1 MINNGIFEITIDSAN
16 LYAALDESK
25 NLKSEISIIPAWLL
39 QSSPDTS
46 ICGVSFNSVA
56 TIGYFEKIKDKIHI
70 LPRDLGLHN
79 IAFLSKDLNPFFKS
93 IKDNGLETNN
103 LILGLK
109 QYDMNGQPFVACH
122 YIKTQTKH
130 VVHNERQPHTNK
142 VITTEQDIFAQMN
155 TIPATEVLKY
165 VNYYSFYAF
174 EDQYSRV
181 VLKDYDL
188 DSDEEF
194 QNIINNFKASDGIFA
209 FTFKDSNGNR
219 DYEYM
224 SYVNK
229 SMLNIAKGDATTME
243 IRDNL
248 NSQGA
253 NRFLVKYDIY
263 KKSKKCKLTVLFMA
277 LKF

>member
-1 MINNGIFEITIDSAN
+1 MINGLFEVNIDSTN
-16 LYAALDESK
+16 LYAALEESK
-25 NLKSEISIIPAWLL
+25 NLKSEITIIPAWLL

-56 TIGYFEKIKDKIHI
+56 TIGYFEKIKDKVHI

-93 IKDNGLETNN
+93 IKDNNLETNN
-103 LILGLK
+103 FILGLK
-109 QYDMNGQPFVACH
+109 PYDINGQPFMACH
-122 YIKTQTKH
+122 YIRTQTRH
-130 VVHNERQPHTNK
+130 IIHNERQPHTNK

-155 TIPATEVLKY
+155 TIPSAEVLKY
-165 VNYYSFYAF
+165 INYYSFYAY
-174 EDQYSRV
+174 DNQCRV
-181 VLKDYDL
+181 VLKDYNL

-194 QNIINNFKASDGIFA
+194 QNIMNNFKASDGIFP
-209 FTFKDSNGNR
+209 FTFKDQDGNR
-219 DYEYM
+219 NYEYL

-229 SMLNIAKGDATTME
+229 SMLNIAKGDITTME
-243 IRDNL
+243 IKDNL
-248 NSQGA
+248 INSSV

-263 KKSKKCKLTVLFMA
+263 KKSKKCKLTVIFMA

>member
-1 MINNGIFEITIDSAN
+1 MINGLFEVNIDSTN
-16 LYAALDESK
+16 LYAVLEESK
-25 NLKSEISIIPAWLL
+25 NLKSEITVIPAWLL

-56 TIGYFEKIKDKIHI
+56 TIGYFEKIKDKVHV

-93 IKDNGLETNN
+93 IKDNNLETNN
-103 LILGLK
+103 FILGLK
-109 QYDMNGQPFVACH
+109 PYDINGQPFMACH
-122 YIKTQTKH
+122 YIRTQTKH
-130 VVHNERQPHTNK
+130 MIHNERQPHTNK

-155 TIPATEVLKY
+155 TIPSAEVLKY
-165 VNYYSFYAF
+165 INYYSFYAY
-174 EDQYSRV
+174 EDQCRV

-194 QNIINNFKASDGIFA
+194 QNIMNNFKASDGIFP
-209 FTFKDSNGNR
+209 FTFKDINGNR
-219 DYEYM
+219 NYEYL

-229 SMLNIAKGDATTME
+229 SMLNIAKGDIITME
-243 IRDNL
+243 IKDNL
-248 NSQGA
+248 SNSSA
-253 NRFLVKYDIY
+253 NRFLVKYNIY
-263 KKSKKCKLTVLFMA
+263 KKSKKCKLTVIFMA

>member
-1 MINNGIFEITIDSAN
+1 MINGLFEVNIDSTN
-16 LYAALDESK
+16 LYAVLEESK
-25 NLKSEISIIPAWLL
+25 NLKSEITIIPAWLL

-56 TIGYFEKIKDKIHI
+56 TIGYFDKIKDKVHV
-70 LPRDLGLHN
+70 LPRGLGLHN

-93 IKDNGLETNN
+93 IKDNNLETNN
-103 LILGLK
+103 FILGLK
-109 QYDMNGQPFVACH
+109 PYDINGQPFMACH
-122 YIKTQTKH
+122 YIRTQTKYM
-130 VVHNERQPHTNK
+130 VHNERQPHTNK

-155 TIPATEVLKY
+155 TIPSAEVLKY
-165 VNYYSFYAF
+165 INYYSFYAY
-174 EDQYSRV
+174 DNQCRV

-194 QNIINNFKASDGIFA
+194 QNIMNNFKASDGIFP
-209 FTFKDSNGNR
+209 FTFKDQDGNR
-219 DYEYM
+219 NYEYL

-229 SMLNIAKGDATTME
+229 SMLNISKGDISTME
-243 IRDNL
+243 IKDNL
-248 NSQGA
+248 INSSA

-263 KKSKKCKLTVLFMA
+263 KKSKKCKLTVIFMA

>member
-1 MINNGIFEITIDSAN
+1 MINGLFEVNIDSTN
-16 LYAALDESK
+16 LYAALEESK
-25 NLKSEISIIPAWLL
+25 NLKSEITIIPAWLL

-56 TIGYFEKIKDKIHI
+56 TIGYFEKIKDKIHV

-93 IKDNGLETNN
+93 IKDNNLETNN
-103 LILGLK
+103 FILGLK
-109 QYDMNGQPFVACH
+109 PYDINGQPFMACH
-122 YIKTQTKH
+122 YIRTQTKH
-130 VVHNERQPHTNK
+130 MVHNERQPHTNK

-155 TIPATEVLKY
+155 TIPSAEVLKY
-165 VNYYSFYAF
+165 INYYSFYAY
-174 EDQYSRV
+174 DNQCRV

-194 QNIINNFKASDGIFA
+194 QNIMTNKASDGIFP
-209 FTFKDSNGNR
+209 FTFKDQDGNR
-219 DYEYM
+219 NYEYL

-229 SMLNIAKGDATTME
+229 SMLNIAKGDITTME
-243 IRDNL
+243 IKDNL
-248 NSQGA
+248 INSSA
-253 NRFLVKYDIY
+253 NRFLVKYNIY
-263 KKSKKCKLTVLFMA
+263 KKSKKCKLTVIFMA

>member
-1 MINNGIFEITIDSAN
+1 MINGLFEVNIDSTN
-16 LYAALDESK
+16 LYAALEESK
-25 NLKSEISIIPAWLL
+25 NLKSEITIIPAWLL

-93 IKDNGLETNN
+93 IKDNNLETNN
-103 LILGLK
+103 FILGLK
-109 QYDMNGQPFVACH
+109 PYDINGQPFMACH
-122 YIKTQTKH
+122 YIRTQTKH
-130 VVHNERQPHTNK
+130 IVHNERQPHTNK

-155 TIPATEVLKY
+155 TIPSAEVLKY
-165 VNYYSFYAF
+165 VNYYSFYAY
-174 EDQYSRV
+174 DNQCRV

-194 QNIINNFKASDGIFA
+194 QNIMNNFKASDGIFP
-209 FTFKDSNGNR
+209 FTFKDQNGNR
-219 DYEYM
+219 NYEYL

-229 SMLNIAKGDATTME
+229 SMLNIAKGDITTME
-243 IRDNL
+243 IKDNL
-248 NSQGA
+248 INSSA

-263 KKSKKCKLTVLFMA
+263 KKSKKCKLTVIFMA

>member
-1 MINNGIFEITIDSAN
+1 MINGLFEVNIDSTN
-16 LYAALDESK
+16 LYAALEESK
-25 NLKSEISIIPAWLL
+25 NLKSEITIIPAWLL

-56 TIGYFEKIKDKIHI
+56 IIGYFEKIKDKIHI

-93 IKDNGLETNN
+93 IKDNNLETNN
-103 LILGLK
+103 FILGLK
-109 QYDMNGQPFVACH
+109 PYNINGQPFMACH
-122 YIKTQTKH
+122 YIRTQTKH
-130 VVHNERQPHTNK
+130 IVHNERQPHTNK

-155 TIPATEVLKY
+155 TIPSAEVLKY
-165 VNYYSFYAF
+165 INYYSFYAY
-174 EDQYSRV
+174 DNQCRV

-194 QNIINNFKASDGIFA
+194 QNIMNNFKASDGIFP
-209 FTFKDSNGNR
+209 FTFKDQDGNR
-219 DYEYM
+219 NYEYL

-229 SMLNIAKGDATTME
+229 SMLNIAKGDITTME
-243 IRDNL
+243 IKDNL
-248 NSQGA
+248 INSSA

-263 KKSKKCKLTVLFMA
+263 KKSKKCKLTVIFMA

>member
-1 MINNGIFEITIDSAN
+1 MINGLFEVNIDSTN
-16 LYAALDESK
+16 LYAVLEESK
-25 NLKSEISIIPAWLL
+25 NLKSEITIIPAWLL

-56 TIGYFEKIKDKIHI
+56 TIGYFEKIKDKVHI

-93 IKDNGLETNN
+93 IKDNNLETNN
-103 LILGLK
+103 FVLGLK
-109 QYDMNGQPFVACH
+109 PYDINGQPFMACH
-122 YIKTQTKH
+122 YIRTQTKH
-130 VVHNERQPHTNK
+130 MVHNERQPHTNK

-155 TIPATEVLKY
+155 TIPSAEVLKY
-165 VNYYSFYAF
+165 VNYYYSFYAY
-174 EDQYSRV
+174 DNQCRV

-194 QNIINNFKASDGIFA
+194 QNIMNNFKASDGIFP
-209 FTFKDSNGNR
+209 FTFKDQDGNR
-219 DYEYM
+219 NYEYL

-229 SMLNIAKGDATTME
+229 SMLNIAKGDITTME
-243 IRDNL
+243 IKDNL
-248 NSQGA
+248 INSST

-263 KKSKKCKLTVLFMA
+263 KKSKKCKLTVIFMA

>member
-1 MINNGIFEITIDSAN
+1 MINGLFEVNIDSTN
-16 LYAALDESK
+16 LYAVLEESK
-25 NLKSEISIIPAWLL
+25 NLKSEITIIPAWLL

-56 TIGYFEKIKDKIHI
+56 TIGYFEKIKDKVHV

-93 IKDNGLETNN
+93 IKDNNLETNN
-103 LILGLK
+103 FILGLK
-109 QYDMNGQPFVACH
+109 PYDINGQPFMACH
-122 YIKTQTKH
+122 YIRTQTKH
-130 VVHNERQPHTNK
+130 IVHNERQPHTNK

-155 TIPATEVLKY
+155 TIPSAEVLKY
-165 VNYYSFYAF
+165 INYYSFYAY
-174 EDQYSRV
+174 EDQCRV

-194 QNIINNFKASDGIFA
+194 QNIMNNFKASDGIFP
-209 FTFKDSNGNR
+209 FTFKDLNGNR
-219 DYEYM
+219 NYEYL

-229 SMLNIAKGDATTME
+229 SMLNIAKGDITTME
-243 IRDNL
+243 IKDNL
-248 NSQGA
+248 SNSSA
-253 NRFLVKYDIY
+253 NRFLVKYNIY
-263 KKSKKCKLTVLFMA
+263 KKSKKCKLTVIFMA

>member
-1 MINNGIFEITIDSAN
+1 MINGLFEVNIDSTN
-16 LYAALDESK
+16 LYAALEESK
-25 NLKSEISIIPAWLL
+25 NLKSEITIIPAWLL

-56 TIGYFEKIKDKIHI
+56 TIGYFEKIKDKVHI

-93 IKDNGLETNN
+93 IKDNNLETNN
-103 LILGLK
+103 FILGLK
-109 QYDMNGQPFVACH
+109 PYDINGQPFMACH
-122 YIKTQTKH
+122 YIRTQTKH
-130 VVHNERQPHTNK
+130 IVHNERQPHTNK

-155 TIPATEVLKY
+155 TIPSAEVLKY
-165 VNYYSFYAF
+165 VNYYSFYAY
-174 EDQYSRV
+174 DNQCRV

-194 QNIINNFKASDGIFA
+194 QNIMNNFKASDGIFP
-209 FTFKDSNGNR
+209 FTFKDQDGNR
-219 DYEYM
+219 NYEYL

-229 SMLNIAKGDATTME
+229 SMLNIAKGDITTME
-243 IRDNL
+243 IKDNL
-248 NSQGA
+248 INSSV

-263 KKSKKCKLTVLFMA
+263 KKSKKCKLTVIFMA

>member
-1 MINNGIFEITIDSAN
+1 MINGLFEVNIDSTN
-16 LYAALDESK
+16 LYAALEESK
-25 NLKSEISIIPAWLL
+25 NLKSEITIIPAWLL

-56 TIGYFEKIKDKIHI
+56 TIGYFEKIKDKVHV

-79 IAFLSKDLNPFFKS
+79 IAFLSNDLNPFFKS
-93 IKDNGLETNN
+93 IKDNNLETNN
-103 LILGLK
+103 FILGLK
-109 QYDMNGQPFVACH
+109 PYDINGQPFMACH
-122 YIKTQTKH
+122 YIRTQTKH
-130 VVHNERQPHTNK
+130 MVHNERQPHTNK

-155 TIPATEVLKY
+155 TIPSAEVLKY
-165 VNYYSFYAF
+165 INYYSFYAY
-174 EDQYSRV
+174 DNQCRV

-194 QNIINNFKASDGIFA
+194 QNIMNNFKASDGIFP
-209 FTFKDSNGNR
+209 FTFKDQDGNR
-219 DYEYM
+219 NYEYL

-229 SMLNIAKGDATTME
+229 SMLNIAKGDITTME
-243 IRDNL
+243 IKDNL
-248 NSQGA
+248 INSSA

-263 KKSKKCKLTVLFMA
+263 KKYKKCKLTVIFMA

>member
-1 MINNGIFEITIDSAN
+1 MINGLFEVNIDSTN
-16 LYAALDESK
+16 LYAALEESK
-25 NLKSEISIIPAWLL
+25 NLKSEITIIPAWLL

-56 TIGYFEKIKDKIHI
+56 TIGYFEKIKDKVHV

-93 IKDNGLETNN
+93 IKDNNLETNN
-103 LILGLK
+103 FILGLK
-109 QYDMNGQPFVACH
+109 PYDINGQPFMACH
-122 YIKTQTKH
+122 YIRTQTRH
-130 VVHNERQPHTNK
+130 MVHNERQPHTNK

-155 TIPATEVLKY
+155 TIPSAEVLKY
-165 VNYYSFYAF
+165 INYYSFYAY
-174 EDQYSRV
+174 DNQCRV

-194 QNIINNFKASDGIFA
+194 QNIMNNFKASDGIFP
-209 FTFKDSNGNR
+209 FTFKDQDGNR
-219 DYEYM
+219 NYEYL

-229 SMLNIAKGDATTME
+229 SMLNIAKGDITTME
-243 IRDNL
+243 IKDNL
-248 NSQGA
+248 INSSA

-263 KKSKKCKLTVLFMA
+263 KKSKKCKLTVIFMA

>member
-1 MINNGIFEITIDSAN
+1 MINGLFEVNIDSTN
-16 LYAALDESK
+16 LYTALEESK
-25 NLKSEISIIPAWLL
+25 NLKSEITIIPAWLL

-56 TIGYFEKIKDKIHI
+56 TIGYFEKIKDKVHV

-93 IKDNGLETNN
+93 IKDNNLETNN
-103 LILGLK
+103 FILGLK
-109 QYDMNGQPFVACH
+109 PYDINGQPFMACH
-122 YIKTQTKH
+122 YIRTQTKH
-130 VVHNERQPHTNK
+130 MIHNERQPHTNK

-155 TIPATEVLKY
+155 TIPSAEVLKY
-165 VNYYSFYAF
+165 VNYYSFYAY
-174 EDQYSRV
+174 DNQCRV

-194 QNIINNFKASDGIFA
+194 QNIMNNFKASDGIFP
-209 FTFKDSNGNR
+209 FTFKDQDGNR
-219 DYEYM
+219 NYEYL

-229 SMLNIAKGDATTME
+229 SMLNIAKGDITTME
-243 IRDNL
+243 IKDNL
-248 NSQGA
+248 INSSA

-263 KKSKKCKLTVLFMA
+263 KKSKKCKLTVIFMA

>member
-1 MINNGIFEITIDSAN
+1 MINGLFEVNIDSTN
-16 LYAALDESK
+16 LYAALEESK
-25 NLKSEISIIPAWLL
+25 NLKSEITIIPAWLL

-46 ICGVSFNSVA
+46 ICGVSFNSIA
-56 TIGYFEKIKDKIHI
+56 TIGYFEKIKDKVHI

-93 IKDNGLETNN
+93 IKDNNLETNN
-103 LILGLK
+103 FILGLK
-109 QYDMNGQPFVACH
+109 PYDINGQPFMACH
-122 YIKTQTKH
+122 YIRTQTRH
-130 VVHNERQPHTNK
+130 IVHNERQPHTNK

-155 TIPATEVLKY
+155 TIPSAEVLKY
-165 VNYYSFYAF
+165 INYYSFYAY
-174 EDQYSRV
+174 DNQCRV

-194 QNIINNFKASDGIFA
+194 QNIINNFKASDGIFP
-209 FTFKDSNGNR
+209 FTFKDQDGNR
-219 DYEYM
+219 NYEYL

-229 SMLNIAKGDATTME
+229 SMLNIAKGDITTME
-243 IRDNL
+243 IKDNL
-248 NSQGA
+248 INSSA

-263 KKSKKCKLTVLFMA
+263 KKSKKCKLTVIFMA

>member
-1 MINNGIFEITIDSAN
+1 MINGLFEVNIDSTN
-16 LYAALDESK
+16 LYAALEESK
-25 NLKSEISIIPAWLL
+25 NLKSEITIIPAWLL

-56 TIGYFEKIKDKIHI
+56 TIGYFEKIKDKVHI

-93 IKDNGLETNN
+93 IKDNDLETNN
-103 LILGLK
+103 FILGLK
-109 QYDMNGQPFVACH
+109 PYDINGQPFMACH
-122 YIKTQTKH
+122 YIRTQTKH
-130 VVHNERQPHTNK
+130 MVHNKRQPHTNK

-155 TIPATEVLKY
+155 TIPSAEVLKY
-165 VNYYSFYAF
+165 INYYSFYAY
-174 EDQYSRV
+174 DNQCRV

-194 QNIINNFKASDGIFA
+194 QNIMNNFKASDGIFP
-209 FTFKDSNGNR
+209 FTFKDQDGNR
-219 DYEYM
+219 NYEYL

-229 SMLNIAKGDATTME
+229 SMLNIAKGDIITME
-243 IRDNL
+243 IKDNL
-248 NSQGA
+248 INSSA

-263 KKSKKCKLTVLFMA
+263 KKSKKCKLTVIFMA

>member
-1 MINNGIFEITIDSAN
+1 MINGLFEVNIDSTN
-16 LYAALDESK
+16 LYAALEESK
-25 NLKSEISIIPAWLL
+25 NLKSEITIIPAWLL

-56 TIGYFEKIKDKIHI
+56 TIGYFEKIKDKVHI

-93 IKDNGLETNN
+93 IKDNNLETNN
-103 LILGLK
+103 FILGLK
-109 QYDMNGQPFVACH
+109 PYDINGQPFMACH
-122 YIKTQTKH
+122 YIRTQTKH
-130 VVHNERQPHTNK
+130 IVHNERQPHTNK

-155 TIPATEVLKY
+155 TIPSAEVLKY
-165 VNYYSFYAF
+165 VNYYSFYAY
-174 EDQYSRV
+174 DNQCRV

-194 QNIINNFKASDGIFA
+194 QNIMNNFKASDGIFP
-209 FTFKDSNGNR
+209 FTFKDQDGNR
-219 DYEYM
+219 NYEYL

-229 SMLNIAKGDATTME
+229 SMLNIAKGDITTME
-243 IRDNL
+243 IKDNL
-248 NSQGA
+248 INSSA

-263 KKSKKCKLTVLFMA
+263 KKSKKCKLTVIFMA

>member
-1 MINNGIFEITIDSAN
+1 MINGLFEVNIDSTN
-16 LYAALDESK
+16 LYAALEESK
-25 NLKSEISIIPAWLL
+25 NLKSEITIIPAWLL

-56 TIGYFEKIKDKIHI
+56 TIGYFEKIKDKVHI

-93 IKDNGLETNN
+93 IKDNNLETNN
-103 LILGLK
+103 FILGLK
-109 QYDMNGQPFVACH
+109 PYDINGQPFMACH
-122 YIKTQTKH
+122 YIRTQTKH
-130 VVHNERQPHTNK
+130 MVHNERQPHTNK

-155 TIPATEVLKY
+155 TIPSAEVLKY
-165 VNYYSFYAF
+165 INYYSFYAY
-174 EDQYSRV
+174 DNQCRV

-194 QNIINNFKASDGIFA
+194 QNIMNNFKASDGIFP
-209 FTFKDSNGNR
+209 FTFKDQDGNR
-219 DYEYM
+219 NYEYL

-229 SMLNIAKGDATTME
+229 SMLNIAKGDITTME
-243 IRDNL
+243 IKDNL
-248 NSQGA
+248 INSSV

-263 KKSKKCKLTVLFMA
+263 KKSKKCKLTVILMA

>member
-1 MINNGIFEITIDSAN
+1 MINGLFEVNIDSTN
-16 LYAALDESK
+16 LYAALEESK
-25 NLKSEISIIPAWLL
+25 NLKSEITIIPAWLL

-56 TIGYFEKIKDKIHI
+56 TIGYFEKIKDKVHV

-93 IKDNGLETNN
+93 IKDNNLETNN
-103 LILGLK
+103 FILGLK
-109 QYDMNGQPFVACH
+109 PYDINGQPFMACH
-122 YIKTQTKH
+122 YIRTQTKH
-130 VVHNERQPHTNK
+130 MVHNERQPHTNK

-155 TIPATEVLKY
+155 TIPSAEVLKY
-165 VNYYSFYAF
+165 INYYSFYAY
-174 EDQYSRV
+174 DNQCRV

-188 DSDEEF
+188 ESDEEF
-194 QNIINNFKASDGIFA
+194 QNIMANKASDGIFP
-209 FTFKDSNGNR
+209 FTFKDQDGNR
-219 DYEYM
+219 NYEYL

-229 SMLNIAKGDATTME
+229 SMLNIAKGDISTME
-243 IRDNL
+243 IKDNL
-248 NSQGA
+248 INSSA

-263 KKSKKCKLTVLFMA
+263 KKSKKCKLTVIFMA

>member
-1 MINNGIFEITIDSAN
+1 MINGLFEVNIDSTN
-16 LYAALDESK
+16 LYAALEESK
-25 NLKSEISIIPAWLL
+25 NLKSEITIIPAWLL

-56 TIGYFEKIKDKIHI
+56 TIGYFEKIKDKVHV

-93 IKDNGLETNN
+93 IKDNNLETNN
-103 LILGLK
+103 FILGLK
-109 QYDMNGQPFVACH
+109 PYDINGQPFMACH
-122 YIKTQTKH
+122 YIRTQTRH
-130 VVHNERQPHTNK
+130 IIHNERQPHTNK

-155 TIPATEVLKY
+155 TIPSAEVLKY
-165 VNYYSFYAF
+165 INYYSFYAY
-174 EDQYSRV
+174 DNQCRV

-194 QNIINNFKASDGIFA
+194 QNIMNNFKASDGIFP
-209 FTFKDSNGNR
+209 FTFKDQDGNR
-219 DYEYM
+219 NYEYL

-229 SMLNIAKGDATTME
+229 SMLNIAKGDITTME
-243 IRDNL
+243 IKDNL
-248 NSQGA
+248 INSSA

-263 KKSKKCKLTVLFMA
+263 KKSKKCKLTVIFMA

>member
-1 MINNGIFEITIDSAN
+1 MINGLFEVNIDSTN
-16 LYAALDESK
+16 LYAALEESK
-25 NLKSEISIIPAWLL
+25 NLKSEITIIPAWLL

-56 TIGYFEKIKDKIHI
+56 TIGYFEKIKDKVHI

-93 IKDNGLETNN
+93 IKDNNLETNN
-103 LILGLK
+103 FILGLK
-109 QYDMNGQPFVACH
+109 PYDINGQPFMACH
-122 YIKTQTKH
+122 YIRTQTKH
-130 VVHNERQPHTNK
+130 MVHNERQPHTNK

-155 TIPATEVLKY
+155 TIPSAEVLKY
-165 VNYYSFYAF
+165 INYYSFYAY
-174 EDQYSRV
+174 DNQCRI

-194 QNIINNFKASDGIFA
+194 QNIMNNFKASDGIFP
-209 FTFKDSNGNR
+209 FTFKDQDGNR
-219 DYEYM
+219 NYEYL
-224 SYVNK
+224 SYINK
-229 SMLNIAKGDATTME
+229 SMLNIAKGDITTME
-243 IRDNL
+243 IKDNL
-248 NSQGA
+248 INSSA

-263 KKSKKCKLTVLFMA
+263 KKSKKCKLTVIFMA

>member
-1 MINNGIFEITIDSAN
+1 MINGLFEVNIDSTN
-16 LYAALDESK
+16 LYAALEESK
-25 NLKSEISIIPAWLL
+25 NLKSEITIIPAWLL

-56 TIGYFEKIKDKIHI
+56 TIGYFEKIKDKVHV

-93 IKDNGLETNN
+93 IKDNDLETNN
-103 LILGLK
+103 FILGLK
-109 QYDMNGQPFVACH
+109 PYDINGQPFMACH
-122 YIKTQTKH
+122 YIRTQTRH
-130 VVHNERQPHTNK
+130 IVHNERQPHTNK

-155 TIPATEVLKY
+155 TIPSAEVLKY
-165 VNYYSFYAF
+165 VNYYSFYAY
-174 EDQYSRV
+174 DNQCRV

-194 QNIINNFKASDGIFA
+194 QNIMNNFKASDGIFP
-209 FTFKDSNGNR
+209 FTFKDQDGNR
-219 DYEYM
+219 NYEYL

-229 SMLNIAKGDATTME
+229 SMLNISKGDITTME
-243 IRDNL
+243 IKDNL
-248 NSQGA
+248 INSSA

-263 KKSKKCKLTVLFMA
+263 KKSKKCKLTVIFMA

>member
-1 MINNGIFEITIDSAN
+1 MINGLFEVNIDSTN
-16 LYAALDESK
+16 LYAALEESK

-56 TIGYFEKIKDKIHI
+56 TIGYFEKIKDKVHI

-93 IKDNGLETNN
+93 IKDNNLETNN
-103 LILGLK
+103 FILGLK
-109 QYDMNGQPFVACH
+109 PYDINGQPFMACH
-122 YIKTQTKH
+122 YIRTQTRH
-130 VVHNERQPHTNK
+130 IVHNERQPHTSK

-155 TIPATEVLKY
+155 TIPSSEVLKY
-165 VNYYSFYAF
+165 VNYYSFYAY
-174 EDQYSRV
+174 DNQCRV

-194 QNIINNFKASDGIFA
+194 QNIMNNFKASDGIFP
-209 FTFKDSNGNR
+209 FTFKDQDGNR
-219 DYEYM
+219 NYEYL

-229 SMLNIAKGDATTME
+229 SMLNIAKGDITTME
-243 IRDNL
+243 IKDNL
-248 NSQGA
+248 INSSA

-263 KKSKKCKLTVLFMA
+263 KKSKKCKLTVIFMA

>member
-1 MINNGIFEITIDSAN
+1 MINGLFEVNIDSTN
-16 LYAALDESK
+16 LYAALEESK
-25 NLKSEISIIPAWLL
+25 NLKSEITIIPAWLL

-56 TIGYFEKIKDKIHI
+56 TIGYFEKIKDKVHI

-93 IKDNGLETNN
+93 IKDNNLETNN
-103 LILGLK
+103 FILGLK
-109 QYDMNGQPFVACH
+109 PYDINGQPFMACH
-122 YIKTQTKH
+122 YIRTQTRH
-130 VVHNERQPHTNK
+130 IIHNERQPHTNK

-155 TIPATEVLKY
+155 TIPSAEVLKY
-165 VNYYSFYAF
+165 VNYYSFYAY
-174 EDQYSRV
+174 DNQCRV

-194 QNIINNFKASDGIFA
+194 QNIMNNFKASDGIFP
-209 FTFKDSNGNR
+209 FTFKDQDGNR
-219 DYEYM
+219 NYEYL

-229 SMLNIAKGDATTME
+229 SMLNIAKGDIITME
-243 IRDNL
+243 IKDNL
-248 NSQGA
+248 INSSA

-263 KKSKKCKLTVLFMA
+263 KKSKKCKLTVIFMA

>member
-1 MINNGIFEITIDSAN
+1 MINGLFEVNIDSTN
-16 LYAALDESK
+16 LYAALEESK
-25 NLKSEISIIPAWLL
+25 NLKSEITIIPAWLL

-56 TIGYFEKIKDKIHI
+56 TIGYFEKIKDKVHV

-93 IKDNGLETNN
+93 IKDNNLETNN
-103 LILGLK
+103 FILGLK
-109 QYDMNGQPFVACH
+109 PYDINGQPFMACH
-122 YIKTQTKH
+122 YIRTQTKH
-130 VVHNERQPHTNK
+130 MIHNERQPHTNK

-155 TIPATEVLKY
+155 TIPSAEVLKY
-165 VNYYSFYAF
+165 INYYSFYAY
-174 EDQYSRV
+174 DNQCRV

-188 DSDEEF
+188 ESDEEF
-194 QNIINNFKASDGIFA
+194 QNIMNNFKASDGIFP
-209 FTFKDSNGNR
+209 FTFKDQDGNR
-219 DYEYM
+219 NYEYL

-229 SMLNIAKGDATTME
+229 SMLNIAKGDITTMD
-243 IRDNL
+243 IKDNL
-248 NSQGA
+248 INSSA

-263 KKSKKCKLTVLFMA
+263 KKSKKCKLTVIFMA

>member
-1 MINNGIFEITIDSAN
+1 MINGLFEVNIDSTN
-16 LYAALDESK
+16 LYTALEESK
-25 NLKSEISIIPAWLL
+25 NLKSEITIIPAWLL

-56 TIGYFEKIKDKIHI
+56 TIGYFEKIKDKVHI

-93 IKDNGLETNN
+93 IKDNNLETNN
-103 LILGLK
+103 FILGLK
-109 QYDMNGQPFVACH
+109 PYDINGQPFMACH
-122 YIKTQTKH
+122 YIRTQTKH
-130 VVHNERQPHTNK
+130 MVHNERQPHTNK

-155 TIPATEVLKY
+155 TIPSAEVLKY
-165 VNYYSFYAF
+165 INYYSFYAY
-174 EDQYSRV
+174 EDQCRV

-194 QNIINNFKASDGIFA
+194 QNIMNNFKASDGIFP
-209 FTFKDSNGNR
+209 FTFKDLNGNR
-219 DYEYM
+219 NYEYL
-224 SYVNK
+224 SYINK
-229 SMLNIAKGDATTME
+229 SMLNIAKGDITTME
-243 IRDNL
+243 IKDNL
-248 NSQGA
+248 SNSSA

-263 KKSKKCKLTVLFMA
+263 KKSKKCKLTVIFMA

>member
-1 MINNGIFEITIDSAN
+1 MINGLFEVNIDSTN
-16 LYAALDESK
+16 LYAALEESK
-25 NLKSEISIIPAWLL
+25 NLKSEITIIPAWLL

-56 TIGYFEKIKDKIHI
+56 TIGYFEKIKDKVHI

-93 IKDNGLETNN
+93 IKDNNLETNN
-103 LILGLK
+103 FILGLK
-109 QYDMNGQPFVACH
+109 PYDINGQPFMACH
-122 YIKTQTKH
+122 YIRTQTKH
-130 VVHNERQPHTNK
+130 MVHNERQPHTNK

-155 TIPATEVLKY
+155 TIPSAEVLKY
-165 VNYYSFYAF
+165 INYYSFYAY
-174 EDQYSRV
+174 DNQCRV

-194 QNIINNFKASDGIFA
+194 QNIMNNFKASDGIFP
-209 FTFKDSNGNR
+209 FTFKDQDGNR
-219 DYEYM
+219 NYEYL

-229 SMLNIAKGDATTME
+229 SMLNIAKGDITTME
-243 IRDNL
+243 IKDNL
-248 NSQGA
+248 INSSA

-263 KKSKKCKLTVLFMA
+263 KKSKKCKLTVIFIA

>member
-1 MINNGIFEITIDSAN
+1 MINTGIIEVNIDSTN
-16 LYAALDESK
+16 LYAALEESK
-25 NLKSEISIIPAWLL
+25 NLKSEITIIPAWLL

-56 TIGYFEKIKDKIHI
+56 TIGYFEKIKDKVHV

-93 IKDNGLETNN
+93 IKDNNLETNN
-103 LILGLK
+103 FILGLK
-109 QYDMNGQPFVACH
+109 PYNINGQPFMACH
-122 YIKTQTKH
+122 YIRTQTRH
-130 VVHNERQPHTNK
+130 IIHNERQPHTNK

-155 TIPATEVLKY
+155 TIPSAEVLKY
-165 VNYYSFYAF
+165 INYYSFYAY
-174 EDQYSRV
+174 DNQCRV

-194 QNIINNFKASDGIFA
+194 QNIMNNFKASDGIFP
-209 FTFKDSNGNR
+209 FTFEDQDGNR
-219 DYEYM
+219 NYEYL

-229 SMLNIAKGDATTME
+229 SMLNIAKGDITTME
-243 IRDNL
+243 IKDNL
-248 NSQGA
+248 INSSA

-263 KKSKKCKLTVLFMA
+263 KKSKKCKLTVIFMA

>member
-1 MINNGIFEITIDSAN
+1 MINVLFEVNIDSTN
-16 LYAALDESK
+16 LYAALEESK
-25 NLKSEISIIPAWLL
+25 NLKSEITIIPAWLL

-56 TIGYFEKIKDKIHI
+56 TIGYFEKIKDKVHI

-93 IKDNGLETNN
+93 VKDNNLETNN
-103 LILGLK
+103 FVLGLK
-109 QYDMNGQPFVACH
+109 PYDINGQPFMACH
-122 YIKTQTKH
+122 YIRTQTRH
-130 VVHNERQPHTNK
+130 IVHNERQPHTNK

-155 TIPATEVLKY
+155 TIPSAEVLKY
-165 VNYYSFYAF
+165 INYYSFYAY
-174 EDQYSRV
+174 DNQCRV

-194 QNIINNFKASDGIFA
+194 QNIMNNFKASDGIFP
-209 FTFKDSNGNR
+209 FTFKDQDGNR
-219 DYEYM
+219 NYEYL

-229 SMLNIAKGDATTME
+229 SMLNIAKGDITTME
-243 IRDNL
+243 IKDNL
-248 NSQGA
+248 INSSA

-263 KKSKKCKLTVLFMA
+263 KKSKKCKLTVIFMA

>member
-1 MINNGIFEITIDSAN
+1 MINGLFEVNIDSTN
-16 LYAALDESK
+16 LYAVLEESK
-25 NLKSEISIIPAWLL
+25 NLKSEITVVPAWLL

-56 TIGYFEKIKDKIHI
+56 TIGYFEKIKDKVHV

-93 IKDNGLETNN
+93 IKDNDLDTNN
-103 LILGLK
+103 FILGLK
-109 QYDMNGQPFVACH
+109 PYDINGQPFMACH
-122 YIKTQTKH
+122 YIRTQTKH
-130 VVHNERQPHTNK
+130 MVHNERQPHTNK

-155 TIPATEVLKY
+155 TIPSAEVLKY
-165 VNYYSFYAF
+165 INYYSFYAY
-174 EDQYSRV
+174 EDQCRV

-194 QNIINNFKASDGIFA
+194 QNIMNNFKASDGIFP
-209 FTFKDSNGNR
+209 FTFKDLNGNR
-219 DYEYM
+219 NYEYL
-224 SYVNK
+224 SYINK
-229 SMLNIAKGDATTME
+229 SMLNIAKGDITTME
-243 IRDNL
+243 IKDNL
-248 NSQGA
+248 SNSSA

-263 KKSKKCKLTVLFMA
+263 KKSKKCKLTVIFMA

>member
-1 MINNGIFEITIDSAN
+1 MINGLFEVNIDSTN
-16 LYAALDESK
+16 LYAALEESK
-25 NLKSEISIIPAWLL
+25 NLKSEITIIPAWLL

-56 TIGYFEKIKDKIHI
+56 TIGYFEKIKDKVHV
-70 LPRDLGLHN
+70 LPRDLGLRN

-93 IKDNGLETNN
+93 IKDNDLETNN
-103 LILGLK
+103 FILGLK
-109 QYDMNGQPFVACH
+109 PYDINGQPFMACH
-122 YIKTQTKH
+122 YIRTQTRH
-130 VVHNERQPHTNK
+130 IVHNERQPHTNK

-155 TIPATEVLKY
+155 TIPSAEVLKY
-165 VNYYSFYAF
+165 INYYSFYAY
-174 EDQYSRV
+174 DNQCRV

-194 QNIINNFKASDGIFA
+194 QNIMNNFKASDGIFP
-209 FTFKDSNGNR
+209 FTFKDQDGNR
-219 DYEYM
+219 NYEYL

-229 SMLNIAKGDATTME
+229 SMLNIAKGDITTME
-243 IRDNL
+243 IKDNL
-248 NSQGA
+248 INSSA

-263 KKSKKCKLTVLFMA
+263 KKSKKCKLTVIFMT

>member
-1 MINNGIFEITIDSAN
+1 MINGLFEVNIDSTN
-16 LYAALDESK
+16 LYAALEESK
-25 NLKSEISIIPAWLL
+25 NLKSEITIIPAWLL

-56 TIGYFEKIKDKIHI
+56 TIGYFEKIKDKVHI
-70 LPRDLGLHN
+70 LPRDLGLYN

-93 IKDNGLETNN
+93 IKDNNLETNN
-103 LILGLK
+103 FILGLK
-109 QYDMNGQPFVACH
+109 PYDINGQPFMACH
-122 YIKTQTKH
+122 YIRTQTKH
-130 VVHNERQPHTNK
+130 MVHNERQPHTNK

-155 TIPATEVLKY
+155 TIPSAEVLKY
-165 VNYYSFYAF
+165 INYYSFYAY
-174 EDQYSRV
+174 DNQCRV

-194 QNIINNFKASDGIFA
+194 QNIMNNFKASDGIFP
-209 FTFKDSNGNR
+209 FTFKDQDGNR
-219 DYEYM
+219 NYEYL

-229 SMLNIAKGDATTME
+229 SMLNIAKGDITTME
-243 IRDNL
+243 IKDNL
-248 NSQGA
+248 INSSA

-263 KKSKKCKLTVLFMA
+263 KKSKKCKLTVIFMA

>member
-1 MINNGIFEITIDSAN
+1 MINGLFEVNIDSTN
-16 LYAALDESK
+16 LYAALEESK
-25 NLKSEISIIPAWLL
+25 NLKSEITIIPAWLL

-56 TIGYFEKIKDKIHI
+56 TIGYFEKIKDKVHI

-93 IKDNGLETNN
+93 IKDNNLETNN
-103 LILGLK
+103 FILGLK
-109 QYDMNGQPFVACH
+109 PYDINGQPFMACH
-122 YIKTQTKH
+122 YIRTQTKH
-130 VVHNERQPHTNK
+130 MVHNERQPHTNK

-155 TIPATEVLKY
+155 TIPSAEVLKY
-165 VNYYSFYAF
+165 VNYYSFYAY
-174 EDQYSRV
+174 DNQCRV
-181 VLKDYDL
+181 VLKDYNL

-194 QNIINNFKASDGIFA
+194 QNIMNNFKASDGIFP
-209 FTFKDSNGNR
+209 FTFKDQDGNR
-219 DYEYM
+219 NYEYL

-229 SMLNIAKGDATTME
+229 SMLNIAKGDITTME
-243 IRDNL
+243 IKDNL
-248 NSQGA
+248 INSSA

-263 KKSKKCKLTVLFMA
+263 KKSKKCKLTVILIA

>member
-1 MINNGIFEITIDSAN
+1 MINGLFEVNIDSTN
-16 LYAALDESK
+16 LYAALEESK
-25 NLKSEISIIPAWLL
+25 NLKSEITIIPAWLL

-56 TIGYFEKIKDKIHI
+56 TIGYFEKIKDKVHI

-93 IKDNGLETNN
+93 IKDNNLETNN
-103 LILGLK
+103 FILGLK
-109 QYDMNGQPFVACH
+109 PYDINGQPFMACH
-122 YIKTQTKH
+122 YIRTQTKH
-130 VVHNERQPHTNK
+130 MVHNERQPHTNK

-155 TIPATEVLKY
+155 TIPSAEVLKY
-165 VNYYSFYAF
+165 INYYSFYAY
-174 EDQYSRV
+174 DNQCRV

-194 QNIINNFKASDGIFA
+194 QNIMNNFKASDGIFP
-209 FTFKDSNGNR
+209 FTFKDQDGNR
-219 DYEYM
+219 NYEYL
-224 SYVNK
+224 SYINK
-229 SMLNIAKGDATTME
+229 SMLNIAKGDITTME
-243 IRDNL
+243 IKDNL
-248 NSQGA
+248 INSSA

-263 KKSKKCKLTVLFMA
+263 KKSKKCKLTVIFMA

>member
-1 MINNGIFEITIDSAN
+1 MMNTGIFEINIDSTN
-16 LYAALDESK
+16 LYAALEESK
-25 NLKSEISIIPAWLL
+25 NLKSEITIIPAWLL

-56 TIGYFEKIKDKIHI
+56 TIGYFEKIKDKVHI

-93 IKDNGLETNN
+93 IKDSNLETDN

-109 QYDMNGQPFVACH
+109 PYDINGQPFMACH
-122 YIKTQTKH
+122 YIKTQTRH
-130 VVHNERQPHTNK
+130 IVHNERQPHTNK
-142 VITTEQDIFAQMN
+142 VITTEQDIFAQLN
-155 TIPATEVLKY
+155 TIPSAEILNY
-165 VNYYSFYAF
+165 LNYYSFYAF
-174 EDQYSRV
+174 EDKGRI

-194 QNIINNFKASDGIFA
+194 QNIMNNFKASDGIFP
-209 FTFKDSNGNR
+209 FTFKDMNGNR
-219 DYEYM
+219 NYEYL

-229 SMLNIAKGDATTME
+229 SMLNISKGDITTME
-243 IRDNL
+243 IKDNL
-248 NSQGA
+248 SNCMA

-263 KKSKKCKLTVLFMA
+263 KKSKKCKLSVIFMA

>member
-1 MINNGIFEITIDSAN
+1 MINGLFEVNIDSTN
-16 LYAALDESK
+16 LYAVLEESK
-25 NLKSEISIIPAWLL
+25 NLKSEITIIPAWLL

-56 TIGYFEKIKDKIHI
+56 TIGYFEKIKDKVHI

-93 IKDNGLETNN
+93 IKDNNLETNN
-103 LILGLK
+103 FILGLK
-109 QYDMNGQPFVACH
+109 PYDINGQPFMACH
-122 YIKTQTKH
+122 YIRTQTKH
-130 VVHNERQPHTNK
+130 MVHNERQPHTNK

-155 TIPATEVLKY
+155 TIPSAEVLKY
-165 VNYYSFYAF
+165 INYYSFYAY
-174 EDQYSRV
+174 DNQCRV

-194 QNIINNFKASDGIFA
+194 QNIMNNFKASDGIFP
-209 FTFKDSNGNR
+209 FTFKDQDGNR
-219 DYEYM
+219 NYEYL

-229 SMLNIAKGDATTME
+229 SMLNIAKGDITTME
-243 IRDNL
+243 IKDNL
-248 NSQGA
+248 SNSSA

-263 KKSKKCKLTVLFMA
+263 KKSKKCKLTVIFMA

>member
-1 MINNGIFEITIDSAN
+1 MINGLFEVNIDSTN
-16 LYAALDESK
+16 LYAALEESK
-25 NLKSEISIIPAWLL
+25 NLKSEITIIPAWLL

-56 TIGYFEKIKDKIHI
+56 TIGYFEKIKDKVHI

-79 IAFLSKDLNPFFKS
+79 IAFFKS
-93 IKDNGLETNN
+93 IKDNNLETNN
-103 LILGLK
+103 FILGLK
-109 QYDMNGQPFVACH
+109 PYNINGQPFMACH
-122 YIKTQTKH
+122 YIRTQTKH
-130 VVHNERQPHTNK
+130 IVHNERQPHTNK

-155 TIPATEVLKY
+155 TIPSAEVLKY
-165 VNYYSFYAF
+165 INYYSFYAY
-174 EDQYSRV
+174 DNQCRV

-194 QNIINNFKASDGIFA
+194 QNIMNNFKASDGIFP
-209 FTFKDSNGNR
+209 FTFKDQDGNR
-219 DYEYM
+219 NYEYL

-229 SMLNIAKGDATTME
+229 SMLNIAKGDITTME
-243 IRDNL
+243 IKDNL
-248 NSQGA
+248 INSSA

-263 KKSKKCKLTVLFMA
+263 KKSKKCKLTVIFMA